1 MLKRHIAINLVF
13 KEGFPHNKTRCV
25 GITLIKSSTP
35 KKLKTFLVDVLNKML
50 LFSDKSEIDKMIS
63 DECDKLKNVY
73 ELDDIALP
81 ISINNI
87 NSYTKNLP
95 VHVRGSR
102 LWNDYF
108 AKNEMEKII
117 SEKVKYIYV
126 EKWQNNELNNRKEY
140 VLAVPN
146 KKEYWDRVKNEI
158 TVDYNKMKDRLIVKQ
173 LERFY
178 NAMGWKMSNSITTNS
193 NGAFNVLL
201 TKNKSIKKINLL

>member
-1 MLKRHIAINLVF
+1 
-13 KEGFPHNKTRCV
+13 
-25 GITLIKSSTP
+25 
-35 KKLKTFLVDVLNKML
+35 
-50 LFSDKSEIDKMIS
+50 
-63 DECDKLKNVY
+63 
-73 ELDDIALP
+73 
-81 ISINNI
+81 
-87 NSYTKNLP
+87 
-95 VHVRGSR
+95 
-102 LWNDYF
+102 
-108 AKNEMEKII
+108 MEKII

-178 NAMGWKMSNSITTNS
+178 NAMGWKMSNSIITNS